1 MIYASD
7 SGCALTLWRCICLA
21 RCNVLTTFSVLHQ
34 ICYICLVGEAFV
46 TLFDLIP
53 LDLHH

>member
-7 SGCALTLWRCICLA
+7 SGCALTLCRWIGIA

-34 ICYICLVGEAFV
+34 ICYICLGGEAFV
-46 TLFDLIP
+46 TFFDLIS